1 MKRIHII
8 LTGLSLTIILLSI
21 NRLTS
26 LTQGYLQPYEFLRWL
41 DFNAMLPIPI
51 LSVLLY
57 YLLRREIMYESTFYK
72 RKLYLIFALLF
83 VSGVYFF
90 GAGSGDHEVTNYL
103 NFRFCEG
110 VESNSTQSSSILC
123 NIIDYNDN
131 KFSHYVYYLGFVLL
145 NVSLMLLE
153 HFYPRKTRVLNK
165 DLILIALNSVFIALG
180 IFANLAFEEAF
191 IDLIVFSSVMVL
203 SIYLL
208 LFTKRRKRELPITF
222 YFAASYTLGIIS
234 TLIYKIL

>member
-26 LTQGYLQPYEFLRWL
+26 LTQGYLQPFEFLRLL
-41 DFNAMLPIPI
+41 DFNAMLPIPL

-57 YLLRREIMYESTFYK
+57 YLLRREIIYESPFYK
-72 RKLYLIFALLF
+72 RKLYLICALLF
-83 VSGVYFF
+83 VCGIYFF

-110 VESNSTQSSSILC
+110 GELNSTLC